1 MNRKRY
7 GLKFDYSALK
17 KRIRGQMKIKEL
29 ARLCGMHEN
38 LLYRKLLNMSSLTH
52 EDMVVISANLGIRPE
67 EIGEMFCQ
75 VKEWGNAPQQIRDLA
90 TAEEGKGT
98 Q

>member
-29 ARLCGMHEN
+29 AEQCGMHQN
-38 LLYRKLLNMSSLTH
+38 LLYRKLLNLNSLTH

-75 VKEWGNAPQQIRDLA
+75 VKDWGNAPQRIRDLA
-90 TAEEGKGT
+90 AAEERAGT
-98 Q
+98 K